1 MNSQNQSQTE
11 LSKSLEEY
19 LKIAHELETEFGS
32 AAPSDIAD
40 RLGVKAPSVTSALRR
55 LRDLGFI
62 EYEPYSSVKLTNAG
76 RLKANELVLRK
87 RILVEFLTLIGVDD
101 KTASD
106 DACEIEH
113 LLNQKTIQRLMK
125 FLVFLKN
132 DLNAKKAVKKFS
144 TGKAE

>member
-1 MNSQNQSQTE
+1 MSSQKQAHTE

-19 LKIAHELETEFGS
+19 LKIAHELEIESGA

-55 LRDLGFI
+55 LRDLGLI
-62 EYEPYSSVKLTNAG
+62 EYEPYSSVKLTDTG
-76 RLKANELVLRK
+76 KLKANELALRK
-87 RILVEFLTLIGVDD
+87 QILVEFLTLIGVDD
-101 KTASD
+101 EIASE

-113 LLNQKTIQRLMK
+113 LLNQKTIQKLMK

-132 DLNAKKAVKKFS
+132 DLNAKKALRKFS
-144 TGKAE
+144 SGKSE